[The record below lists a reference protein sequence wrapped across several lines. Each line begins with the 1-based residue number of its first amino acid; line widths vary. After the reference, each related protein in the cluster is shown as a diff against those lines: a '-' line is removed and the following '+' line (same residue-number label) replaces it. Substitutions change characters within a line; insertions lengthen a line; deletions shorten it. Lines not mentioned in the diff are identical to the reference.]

1 MLWERARV
9 YACVLC
15 MWLLAHTHARAVV
28 GGEFAFLGT
37 AFYVQWLCGGECETV
52 LVWVRERVSEES
64 VRVWA

>member
-1 MLWERARV
+1 M

-37 AFYVQWLCGGECETV
+37 AFYV
-52 LVWVRERVSEES
+52 WVRVRDGVSVCERKSE
-64 VRVWA
+64 